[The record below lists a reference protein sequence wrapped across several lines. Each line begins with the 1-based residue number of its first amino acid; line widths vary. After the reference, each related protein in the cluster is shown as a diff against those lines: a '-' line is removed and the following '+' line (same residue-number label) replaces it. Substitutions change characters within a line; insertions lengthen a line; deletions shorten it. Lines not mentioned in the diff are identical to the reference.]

1 MNRHSLIRSSVFAM
15 VAVGVMV
22 SPVAAAAATA
32 AGPVNPLVA
41 LSAFGTPESRAA
53 VAAQPA
59 LMPATATSTAVAAS
73 AYQYDDDDRRSSPLL
88 ALLLALGLVAAWFL
102 LEDAVLGD
110 DGDGLSFTPISP
122 D

>member
-1 MNRHSLIRSSVFAM
+1 MKRRSLIRSSIFTVA
-15 VAVGVMV
+15 AVGLMA

-32 AGPVNPLVA
+32 AAPVSPLVA

-59 LMPATATSTAVAAS
+59 LLPATATATAA
-73 AYQYDDDDRRSSPLL
+73 AYQYDDDRRRSSPLL

-110 DGDGLSFTPISP
+110 DDGDLGFLPIPISP
-122 D
+122 G